1 MSSFSI
7 VRGGDLSIV
16 FNHDNN
22 MFNIQELSDSIGCKN
37 ILSSVVKDPLN
48 GSMYVIKEISDQKWG
63 DIVALVRFGYLLNK
77 SVVKDLIIKCIRLWV
92 EKCDISYNN
101 AGLSISDPIYDTF
114 LFKSYMSVA
123 GDNTDLNRFIVALRS
138 RMLTYDLKSL
148 YLYLAMFMAIDG
160 GILLSEEDLLAALIL

>member
-7 VRGGDLSIV
+7 IRGGDMSIV

-63 DIVALVRFGYLLNK
+63 DIVALVRFGCMVNK
-77 SVVKDLIIKCIRLWV
+77 SIVKDLIIKSIRLWV
-92 EKCDISYNN
+92 EICDFSYDDTDP
-101 AGLSISDPIYDTF
+101 STSDPIYDTF

-123 GDNTDLNRFIVALRS
+123 GDNPDLNKFIVSLRR
-138 RMLTYDLKSL
+138 RMLKYDLRSL
-148 YLYLAMFMAIDG
+148 YLYLAIFMAING
-160 GILLSEEDLLAALIL
+160 GILLSEDDLLAALIL

>member
-7 VRGGDLSIV
+7 IRGGDMSIV

-63 DIVALVRFGYLLNK
+63 DIVALVRFGCLLNK

-101 AGLSISDPIYDTF
+101 AGLSI

-148 YLYLAMFMAIDG
+148 YLYLAMFMAING

>member
-1 MSSFSI
+1 MDNLSV
-7 VRGGDLSIV
+7 VRGGDISVI
-16 FNHDNN
+16 FNHDND

-37 ILSSVVKDPLN
+37 VLSSVVKDPLN
-48 GSMYVIKEISDQKWG
+48 GSMYVVRDVSGQKWG
-63 DIVALVRFGYLLNK
+63 DIVALVRFGCMLNK
-77 SVVKDLIIKCIRLWV
+77 SIIKDLIIKSIRLWV
-92 EKCDISYNN
+92 EVCDISYNN
-101 AGLSISDPIYDTF
+101 VGLSISDPIYSTF

-148 YLYLAMFMAIDG
+148 YLYLAMFMAING